1 MMIQQIK
8 QTVNISDE
16 LSRLLDQIHREGPKD
31 AIVLEKLSYIK
42 EFHPESFELFEEKII
57 SALGLFYK
65 ITSPDNLYSFLMQGF
80 GKTHKEKYNAV
91 LTPVQASIRRAI
103 DEVQHISISAPT
115 SAGKSYSI
123 RDFIAEDTGDAVVV
137 VPSRALIAEYIN
149 SMKRKFEGDKSVMIT
164 SFVDLIYTSRQLRRI
179 FILTPERSKDLY
191 QFKDRMNIKTFFFDE
206 AQISE
211 EGTRGVIFDVTVR
224 RVKRHFPDAKIIFAH
239 PFIENPEAQ
248 FSKHGLSTGNEYAH
262 AYNYG
267 AVGRICV
274 QENWGGHYYF
284 SPYLDKGYNK
294 KNCLAFGSD
303 FKEFALKGGH
313 SILVYVSKNSIY
325 NGSFRDD
332 FQDYISNL
340 KAVTDLEALE
350 IIDTIKHIIGA
361 DKPGHS
367 SSLVELLNK
376 GVVIHHG
383 SIPLE
388 VRFLIEDFIRKGYS
402 TLCFATSTLAQG
414 VNMPFDI
421 VWLQNNRFFA
431 DSDADRALA
440 FKNLIGRA
448 GRLTINKIFDYGYV
462 FTTSAKLFSER
473 INTPYFL
480 NEESVLENPPTGVHE
495 NDEKE
500 FIESIQ
506 NDTFNDEKNVP
517 QKKVDRLSHPSVLL
531 DTEQFLNIFY
541 RYPDDLGRSIGG
553 NDNKEKREQAKHSL
567 KRIFE
572 ASLGRELHAGE
583 TSVFNQAI
591 DIFFHATQGRSFSEI
606 VGIRYSFISGR
617 DNKFATDA
625 QFSQPAHKLPDSSL
639 VNRFSIFKEGTPKEK
654 VSYDAIMYDTYDYS
668 DQVLSFS
675 LSDTLIAA
683 FEIYNEQQND
693 PRAPRII
700 ELFRYGTNNS
710 RYILLL
716 RYGFPP
722 ETVKEI
728 APYIQEINDN
738 EIIFARTI
746 ANASKHI
753 KDLVDWYLPETT

>member
-1 MMIQQIK
+1 MMIHQIK
-8 QTVNISDE
+8 QSVNISDE

-42 EFHPESFELFEEKII
+42 EFHPEAFKQFEEKII

-65 ITSPDNLYSFLMQGF
+65 IESPDNLYSFLMQGF
-80 GKTHKEKYNAV
+80 GRTHKEKYTAV

-103 DEVQHISISAPT
+103 DEMQYISISAPT

-123 RDFIAEDTGDAVVV
+123 RDFIAEDNGDAVVV
-137 VPSRALIAEYIN
+137 VPSRALIAEYVN
-149 SMKRKFEGDKSVMIT
+149 SMKRKFEGNKSVMIT
-164 SFVDLIYTSRQLRRI
+164 SFVDVIFTSRQLRRI

-191 QFKDRMNIKTFFFDE
+191 RFKDRMNIKTFFFDE

-211 EGTRGVIFDVTVR
+211 ENSRGVIFDVTVR
-224 RVKRHFPDAKIIFAH
+224 RVKKHFPDAKIIFAH

-267 AVGRICV
+267 AVGRICI

-284 SPYLDKGYNK
+284 SPYLAKGYIK
-294 KNCLAFGSD
+294 KNCVEFGDD
-303 FKEFALKGGH
+303 FKEFALRGEH

-332 FQDYISNL
+332 FQNYISNL
-340 KAVTDLEALE
+340 NVITDPEAIE

-361 DKPGHS
+361 DKPSHS

-388 VRFLIEDFIRKGYS
+388 VRFLIEDFIRKGFS
-402 TLCFATSTLAQG
+402 KLCFATSTLAQG

-421 VWLQNNRFFA
+421 VWLLNNRFFA
-431 DSDADRALA
+431 GSEADRALA

-448 GRLTINKIFDYGYV
+448 GRLTNNKIFDYGYV
-462 FTTSAKLFSER
+462 FTTNSKLFSER
-473 INTPYFL
+473 IKTPFSL
-480 NEESVLENPPTGVHE
+480 SEGSVLENPPSGDHE
-495 NDEKE
+495 NDENE

-506 NDTFNDEKNVP
+506 NDTFNDEKNIP
-517 QKKVDRLSHPSVLL
+517 QKKVDRLTHPSVIL
-531 DTEQFLNIFY
+531 DIEQFLNIFY
-541 RYPDDLGRSIGG
+541 RFPDDLRKSIGG
-553 NDNKEKREQAKHSL
+553 NDNKDRRDQAKHSL

-572 ASLGRELHAGE
+572 ASLGRDLYTGE

-591 DIFFHATQGRSFSEI
+591 DIFFHSAQGRSFSEI

-617 DNKFATDA
+617 DDKFSPHAK
-625 QFSQPAHKLPDSSL
+625 FSQPAHKLPDSRL
-639 VNRFSIFKEGTPKEK
+639 VNKFSLFKEATPKDK

-683 FEIYNEQQND
+683 FEIYNEHQND
-693 PRAPRII
+693 SRASRII
-700 ELFRYGTNNS
+700 ELLRYSTNNN
-710 RYILLL
+710 RHILLL

-722 ETVKEI
+722 EAVKEI
-728 APYIQEINDN
+728 EAYIQEINEN
-738 EIIFARTI
+738 TI
-746 ANASKHI
+746 VFKETITNASKHI
-753 KDLVDWYLPETT
+753 RNLIDWYLPQV